1 MDLWIYS
8 EDFVAQGIVDTA
20 SSIIWANRYRQCGDF
35 EIYVAASAEMMELLR
50 VDRFV
55 VRPDDDM
62 VGIIESVQTST
73 NVEDGDYLLAT
84 GRCARSILARRI
96 VWEQTILDGTTEN
109 GLRRLVTDAFIS
121 PTIPARRYDR
131 LRLAP
136 AHGYTD
142 RTTAQFTGDN
152 ILEAVEALC
161 AAKNYGF
168 KIIRGEDNNLVL
180 DFYKGTNRSMRQT
193 INPRV
198 LFVDEYNNLRSTI
211 YALNKAGYK
220 TVALVAGEGEGA
232 ARRRTVVGRSIDQ
245 EGLHRRE
252 LFVDARDVSS
262 NEGEIADSEY
272 MAQLE
277 ERGGTALSEAPIVQ
291 SMEGEIEPGQ
301 MYTYKQD
308 YFLGDI
314 VTAVNKYGVPIDT
327 QVLEVV
333 EVWDENGYTCT
344 PAFGTASEADRLHA
358 ICGTFLAGEMVC
370 GQ

>member
-20 SSIIWANRYRQCGDF
+20 SSIIWANRHRQCGDF
-35 EIYVAASAEMMELLR
+35 EIYVSASAEMLDLLQS
-50 VDRFV
+50 DRFV

-62 VGIIESVQTST
+62 VGIIECVRIET
-73 NVEDGDYLLAT
+73 NEETGDYLLAT

-96 VWEQTILDGTTEN
+96 IWDQTTLDGTTEN
-109 GLRRLVTDAFIS
+109 GMRRLITDALIS

-142 RTTAQFTGDN
+142 RTTAQYTGDN
-152 ILEAVEALC
+152 LLEAVEGLC

-168 KIIRGEDNNLVL
+168 RIFRDEGNNLAL
-180 DFYKGTNRSMRQT
+180 DFYKGVDRSMSQSER
-193 INPRV
+193 PRV
-198 LFVDEYNNLRSTI
+198 LFSAEYDNLRATA
-211 YALNKAGYK
+211 YTLDKQGYK
-220 TVALVAGEGEGA
+220 TVALVAGEGEGT
-232 ARRRTVVGRSIDQ
+232 ARRRTTVSRAVDQ

-252 LFVDARDVSS
+252 LYVDARDVSS
-262 NEGEIADSEY
+262 NEGEITDSEY
-272 MAQLE
+272 MAQLA
-277 ERGGTALSEAPIVQ
+277 ERGDTGLSEAPIVQ
-291 SMEGEIEPGQ
+291 SMEGEIVPGQ
-301 MYTYKQD
+301 MHTYKQD

-314 VTAVNKYGVPIDT
+314 VTVMDKYGVQADT

-344 PAFGTASEADRLHA
+344 PTFG
-358 ICGTFLAGEMVC
+358 
-370 GQ
+370 

>member
-1 MDLWIYS
+1 MDLWIYT

-35 EIYVAASAEMMELLR
+35 EIYVSVSADMLELLQ

-62 VGIIESVQTST
+62 VGIIESVQTGTS
-73 NVEDGDYLLAT
+73 VEDGDYLLAT
-84 GRCARSILARRI
+84 GRCTRSILARRI
-96 VWEQTILDGTTEN
+96 VWEQTTLSGTTEN
-109 GLRRLVTDAFIS
+109 VLRQLITDAFIS
-121 PTIPARRYDR
+121 PAIAARQYSR
-131 LRLAP
+131 LVLAP

-142 RTTAQFTGDN
+142 RTTAQYTGDN

-168 KIIRGEDNNLVL
+168 KITRDEDNNLVL
-180 DFYKGTNRSMRQT
+180 DFYKGTDRSMGQSA
-193 INPRV
+193 NPRV
-198 LFVDEYNNLRSTI
+198 IFSEEYDNLRSTS
-211 YALNKAGYK
+211 YTLNKQDYR

-232 ARRRTVVGRSIDQ
+232 ARRRTIVARTVDQ

-252 LFVDARDVSS
+252 LYVDARDVSS
-262 NEGEIADSEY
+262 NDGEIAETEY
-272 MAQLE
+272 LAQLA
-277 ERGGTALSEAPIVQ
+277 ERGDTGLSEAPIVQ

-301 MYTYKQD
+301 MYEYKKD
-308 YFLGDI
+308 YFMGDT
-314 VTAVNKYGVPIDT
+314 VTVINKYGVQVDT

-344 PAFGTASEADRLHA
+344 PTFG
-358 ICGTFLAGEMVC
+358 
-370 GQ
+370 

>member
-8 EDFVAQGIVDTA
+8 EEFVAQGIVDTA
-20 SSIIWANRYRQCGDF
+20 SSIIWANRHRQCGDF
-35 EIYVAASAEMMELLR
+35 EIYVPASAEMLELLQS
-50 VDRFV
+50 DRFV

-62 VGIIESVQTST
+62 VGIIECVRTET
-73 NVEDGDYLLAT
+73 NEETGDYLLAT

-96 VWEQTILDGTTEN
+96 VWEQTTISSTTEN

-136 AHGYTD
+136 THGYTD
-142 RTTAQFTGDN
+142 KIAAQYTGDN
-152 ILEAVEALC
+152 ILEAVEGLC

-168 KIIRGEDNNLVL
+168 RMFRDEENNLVL
-180 DFYKGTNRSMRQT
+180 DFYKGTDRSMSQSA
-193 INPRV
+193 NPRV
-198 LFVDEYNNLRSTI
+198 LFSEEYDNLRATT
-211 YALNKAGYK
+211 YTLDMQGYK

-232 ARRRTVVGRSIDQ
+232 ARRRTIVGRAVDQ

-252 LFVDARDVSS
+252 LYVDARDVSS
-262 NEGEIADSEY
+262 NEGEITDSEY
-272 MAQLE
+272 MAQLT
-277 ERGGTALSEAPIVQ
+277 ERGDTALSEAPIVQ

-314 VTAVNKYGVPIDT
+314 VTVIDKYGVQVDT

-344 PAFGTASEADRLHA
+344 PTFG
-358 ICGTFLAGEMVC
+358 
-370 GQ
+370 